1 MAKQTPAQ
9 PAPRKPGSF
18 LNILLFVL
26 MFYVLLNEDLRT
38 RMGDALDV
46 VLGPVIGFDGQYP
59 VLTIMIAGAV
69 MVLLTT
75 AVRHFTTDWLEM
87 AKNQAFMR
95 EFQKEFGKARKE
107 NNTYRLKKLTEK
119 QPEVMQ
125 KQSEM
130 SSKQL
135 KTMPYT
141 MIIVV
146 PLFAW
151 LFHFLTTQVDYTFYS
166 NPWNHTVD
174 MFDTTVFPNWILLY
188 MTLSIP
194 VGALV
199 QKTMKYLSWKERW
212 QPKHPEVH
220 E

>member
-1 MAKQTPAQ
+1 MAASPPAA
-9 PAPRKPGSF
+9 PARKPGSF
-18 LNILLFVL
+18 LNIVLFVA
-26 MFYVLLNEDLRT
+26 MFYIILQPKIRNA
-38 RMGDALDV
+38 MGEGLDK
-46 VLGPVIGFDGQYP
+46 VLGPVIGFDGRYP
-59 VLTIMIAGAV
+59 VLTIMIAGAL
-69 MVLLTT
+69 MVLFTT
-75 AVRHFTTDWLEM
+75 AVRHFTTDWLDM

-95 EFQKEFGKARKE
+95 EFQKEFSKARKE
-107 NNTYRLKKLTEK
+107 NNTYRIKKLTEK

-151 LFHFLTTQVDYTFYS
+151 LFHFLTATVDYTFYS
-166 NPWNHTVD
+166 NPWNPNVD
-174 MFDTTVFPNWILLY
+174 MFSTNVFPNWILLY

-199 QKTMKYLSWKERW
+199 QKSMKYLSWKERW
-212 QPKHPEVH
+212 QDRHPDVH